1 MITLY
6 FEGVLLGLLV
16 AISLGPAFFAI
27 IQTSINKGFKYGV
40 FMAMGISLSDI
51 SLVTISYLIGAT
63 LFDDP
68 QNKVYVGLI
77 GGIILIIFGS
87 VSWAK
92 KPEILKRRH
101 VNYQAPSDKPLFV
114 YTIRGFFMNV
124 ANPFL
129 FFFWFGALGF
139 VGKNAVEGEMLEST
153 IAFFAGTFSTVF
165 ATDLLKS
172 YIGDKIKGFLRPRK
186 ELLLNKIVGIALVV
200 FGVILIFRTLNDI
213 GFFERLE
220 TQVVSEKTIEAK
232 YDIKTKYSNLDLILY
247 KDSSFVSKVIIN
259 DSAYRIAG
267 SWTYQDTA
275 HSIFEITIHES
286 NVDSI
291 QLSSKRMYKLNITG
305 IEPYTDLSTTTTLP
319 NSFDVKED
327 FQLFNIEKSTIIVPD
342 KENLPNSNCTD
353 WSLNAQ
359 QISTIIKDAE
369 VIDAN
374 TWKKHFDFLP
384 CIMSA
389 EIRQGTNI
397 YTIQVNAGSWFTI
410 SVNDSNLYYGSYKI
424 ENQGLFLSTPK
435 K

>member
-68 QNKVYVGLI
+68 QNKVYIGLI

-153 IAFFAGTFSTVF
+153 IAFFAGTFSIVF

-186 ELLLNKIVGIALVV
+186 ELLLNKIVGIALVI
-200 FGVILIFRTLNDI
+200 FGVVLIFRTLNDI

-220 TQVVSEKTIEAK
+220 TQIVSEKTIEAK
-232 YDIKTKYSNLDLILY
+232 YDIKTKRSNLDLILY

-259 DSAYRIAG
+259 DSVYDISG
-267 SWTYQDTA
+267 SWAYQDTA
-275 HSIFEITIHES
+275 HSIFEITILES
-286 NVDSI
+286 NVDSLL
-291 QLSSKRMYKLNITG
+291 LSSKRMYKLNLTG
-305 IEPYTDLSTTTTLP
+305 IEPYSKPLTTNLFP
-319 NSFDVKED
+319 NSFSIKEE
-327 FQLFNIEKSTIIVPD
+327 FQLLNIEKSTIIVPG
-342 KENLPNSNCTD
+342 KENSPYSNCTD

-359 QISTIIKDAE
+359 QMNTIINDAE
-369 VIDAN
+369 VIDAE
-374 TWKKHFDFLP
+374 TWKKRFDFLP

-389 EIRQGTNI
+389 KIEQGTNI

-410 SVNDSNLYYGSYKI
+410 SVNDSNLYYGSYKT